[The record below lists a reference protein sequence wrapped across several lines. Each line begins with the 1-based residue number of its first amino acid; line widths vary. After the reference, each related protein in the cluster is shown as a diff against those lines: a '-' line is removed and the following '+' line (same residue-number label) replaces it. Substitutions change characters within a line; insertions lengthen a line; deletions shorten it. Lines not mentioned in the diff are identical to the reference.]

1 MIQIEVNNSYSRVT
15 GLDPIQFKK
24 LKNVLSY
31 QLPAYPSYIS
41 RTYKRYLIDDRGN
54 FPTGL
59 LNRTIEAVRVWE
71 VPVIVDKRVVPKPFC
86 YTIFN
91 TSFPIPYSVQVEAM
105 RAAVRAHRGG
115 IVMPTGTGKSLV
127 MAMIIRKLRVKTL
140 VVVPTL
146 EIKKQLQES
155 FDSLFSDSSFIT
167 VANADSVPDGDYS
180 CLIID
185 ECHHSAAK
193 TYQKLNRTKWKNIYY
208 RFFLTATY
216 FRSQENEHLLF
227 EGICGESIYK
237 LSFKKALAK
246 LIICPV
252 EAYYFDVPVK
262 KTDAYKWNEVY
273 SDLVVH
279 NEARNNI
286 LYDLLRRLSEEG
298 VPTLCL
304 VKEIAHGKLL
314 SRLTGIPFV
323 NGGDDDSRQFI
334 KDFNAG
340 HKKCLIG
347 TTGILSEGIDTKPC
361 EYVIVAGLGKAKSN
375 FMQSIGRA
383 VRTYPG
389 KESAKIIIF
398 RDRSHKFT
406 LRHFNAQSKILEEE
420 YGVKVYELNM
430 DSI

>member
-15 GLDPIQFKK
+15 GLSPAQFRK
-24 LKNVLSY
+24 LKSVLSY
-31 QLPAYPSYIS
+31 QLPAYPPYFS
-41 RTYKRYLIDDRGN
+41 RTYKRYLIDDKGS

-59 LNRTIEAVRVWE
+59 LNRATETIKVWE
-71 VPVIVDKRVVPKPFC
+71 VPVMIDKRVVPRPFC
-86 YTIFN
+86 ETIFN
-91 TSFPIPYSVQVEAM
+91 TSLPIPYGVQVEAM
-105 RAAVRAHRGG
+105 RAAVKAHRGG

-155 FDSLFSDSSFIT
+155 FDHLFSDSSFIT
-167 VANADSVPDGDYS
+167 VANADSVPDGDYG

-216 FRSQENEHLLF
+216 FRNQDNEHLLF
-227 EGICGESIYK
+227 ESICGEPIYK
-237 LSFKKALAK
+237 LSFKEALAN

-273 SDLVVH
+273 SELVVH

-286 LYDLLRRLSEEG
+286 LYGLLSRLSEEG

-323 NGGDDDSRQFI
+323 NGEDEDSRRFI
-334 KDFNAG
+334 KDFNEG
-340 HKKCLIG
+340 RRKDLIG
-347 TTGILSEGIDTKPC
+347 TTGILGEGVNTKPA
-361 EYVIVAGLGKAKSN
+361 EYIVVAGLGKAKSM
-375 FMQSIGRA
+375 FLQQIGRG
-383 VRTYPG
+383 VRNYPG
-389 KESAKIIIF
+389 KKSCKVVLF
-398 RDRSHKFT
+398 RDTSHKFT
-406 LRHFNAQSKILEEE
+406 LRHFKEQVKILKEEL
-420 YGVKVYELNM
+420 GVTCLKLE
-430 DSI
+430 